1 METGETWYSY
11 WLLPVAASG
20 RAATTTGVQL
30 TFVRR
35 IEICPRHTKS
45 AKIVYL

>member
-20 RAATTTGVQL
+20 RAATTTEYNLLSSDV
-30 TFVRR
+30 
-35 IEICPRHTKS
+35 
-45 AKIVYL
+45 